1 MTSLRVWNNN
11 CSTYIMQGNKPKNS
25 LWITEKTV
33 GWTGVIT
40 EKLKKS
46 IKKSIIDKEDLS
58 RAEKGDTV
66 FIQTGEFL
74 VS

>member
-1 MTSLRVWNNN
+1 
-11 CSTYIMQGNKPKNS
+11 MQGNEPKNS

-58 RAEKGDTV
+58 RAEKGNTV
-66 FIQTGEFL
+66 FIETGEFL